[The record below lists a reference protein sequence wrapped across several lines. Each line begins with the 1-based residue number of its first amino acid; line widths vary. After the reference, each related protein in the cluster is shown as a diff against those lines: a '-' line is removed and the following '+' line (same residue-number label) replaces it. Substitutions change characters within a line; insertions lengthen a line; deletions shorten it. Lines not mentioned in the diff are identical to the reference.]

1 MAKKT
6 VQDMILEEIKDINSK
21 LDKVL
26 EDEIPA
32 MKTRV
37 KVVEVKS
44 GVWGALSG
52 VLGGALAVIGLK
64 G

>member
-26 EDEIPA
+26 EVEIPEV
-32 MKTRV
+32 KSRV
-37 KVVEVKS
+37 RVVEVKS
-44 GVWGALSG
+44 GIWGALSG
-52 VLGGALAVIGLK
+52 VLGGALAVFGLK